1 MRGGDGQGLL
11 GTLAGPMARPLA
23 AVERF
28 FERLLERPAARIFRA
43 PIQPVQLERR
53 IERAMEAERRIG
65 AGTTFVPDRYRVQL
79 NPADLTRFAGYQ
91 ATLEAELSGA
101 VRARARRRGYT
112 LADAPRVTL
121 HANAGVAA
129 GDIVVTADL
138 RDRLDARPAP
148 EGFRRLGVSTD
159 LEAPGQD
166 VDLGAA
172 TSGRVSPDGTAVY
185 AIPSPPVPEIVL
197 LVEVAGQA
205 LWAFPIVQSTVT
217 VGRAPDNDLV
227 LADDRVSRHHGR
239 LAVQQGR
246 LVYTDLQSTNG
257 SFVNDGR
264 VEQVV
269 LGLEDVVWIGGCRLT
284 VRSAQEVGWTP

>member
-11 GTLAGPMARPLA
+11 GTLGGPMARPLA
-23 AVERF
+23 ALERF
-28 FERLLERPAARIFRA
+28 FERLLERPVARIFRA
-43 PIQPVQLERR
+43 PLQPVQLERR
-53 IERAMEAERRIG
+53 IERAMESERRIG

-101 VRARARRRGYT
+101 VRERARRRGYT

-121 HANAGVAA
+121 HANAGVAS
-129 GDIVVTADL
+129 GDIVVMADL

-148 EGFRRLGVSTD
+148 EGFRRVGVSAG
-159 LEAPGQD
+159 LEAQEQHG
-166 VDLGAA
+166 GAEA
-172 TSGRVSPDGTAVY
+172 AASAGVSEGTAVY
-185 AIPSPPVPEIVL
+185 AVPSAPVPEIVL
-197 LVEVAGQA
+197 LVEVPGQA
-205 LWAFPIVQSTVT
+205 PWAFPIERSTVT

-227 LADDRVSRHHGR
+227 VADDRVSRHHGR

-284 VRSAQEVGWTP
+284 IRSAEEVGWTP